1 MISTESYRWRHGSRE
16 RGEAFG
22 RVAENLKLIPN
33 SAFPIRTRF
42 FELLDSFKKQESTE
56 ARATGID
63 AEFDE
68 KTQLLTDIHNRMKD
82 FELGFVQEI
91 EKKQEQQEKE
101 KATAEE
107 MRRKASEK
115 LGKTS
120 QRKELV
126 TPSKKRKSTEFVEYL
141 KQKEEGNRLNT
152 ERQLNIREEELKLEK
167 QKLDLQQGMQ
177 NQMLE
182 QLRMQQQS
190 QAAMF
195 NLFQTF
201 SDKFKSQ

>member
-1 MISTESYRWRHGSRE
+1 MISTEPYRWRHGSRE
-16 RGEAFG
+16 RGEAFR
-22 RVAENLKLIPN
+22 RVAETLKLIPN
-33 SAFPIRTRF
+33 SAFPISLNQRGVRTRF

-115 LGKTS
+115 LGET
-120 QRKELV
+120 
-126 TPSKKRKSTEFVEYL
+126 KRASYP
-141 KQKEEGNRLNT
+141 KQK
-152 ERQLNIREEELKLEK
+152 KK
-167 QKLDLQQGMQ
+167 VY
-177 NQMLE
+177 
-182 QLRMQQQS
+182 
-190 QAAMF
+190 
-195 NLFQTF
+195 
-201 SDKFKSQ
+201 